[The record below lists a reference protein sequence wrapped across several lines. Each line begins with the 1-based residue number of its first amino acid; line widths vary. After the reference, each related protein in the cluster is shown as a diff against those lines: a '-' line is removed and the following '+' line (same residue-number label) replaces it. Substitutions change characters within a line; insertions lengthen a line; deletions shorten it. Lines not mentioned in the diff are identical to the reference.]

1 LGAVLDSKAAGEIAR
16 RARGTPRVAGRLL
29 RRVRDFASVD
39 GERSITLAAAQ
50 TGLARLDIDDRGL
63 DTMDRRY
70 LRCIAETY
78 GGGPVGVETI
88 AAVLSEQRDMVE
100 DVIEPFLIQ
109 AGLVQRTPRGRMI
122 TQQTWAYLGIEAPK
136 DAAPR
141 QLDLLGQAQEGADDG
156 E

>member
-1 LGAVLDSKAAGEIAR
+1 
-16 RARGTPRVAGRLL
+16 
-29 RRVRDFASVD
+29 
-39 GERSITLAAAQ
+39 
-50 TGLARLDIDDRGL
+50 
-63 DTMDRRY
+63 
-70 LRCIAETY
+70 
-78 GGGPVGVETI
+78 
-88 AAVLSEQRDMVE
+88 
-100 DVIEPFLIQ
+100 LIQ